1 MKIIKYNFFLAGI
14 LSFFMLVLFS
24 ACNKKDDVVAADNL
38 DKLITANPDLTL
50 FNTAL
55 AKTRLNSFTQGGG
68 PFTIIAPTNA
78 AFAAAGINSTADF
91 AVLDSNSLVQILT
104 YHIQAGARSY
114 TEFPLGPN
122 ATMTT
127 QGGFTQYGSRYV
139 GGSIYINGGKING
152 TGTAA
157 SNGYL
162 YTIDKVLVPGFASNS
177 ITALLAAN
185 NNFKLMLQALN
196 KTAVAITGTAT
207 VFAVP
212 NTAMTTAGYDSTS
225 IAALVPATPAYTAL
239 QNIMKYHVIPQRIFS
254 PDFKT
259 GNLKTLQG
267 TNVVIT
273 QGQPVQVKGTSNITA
288 FTITFADINAANGII
303 HFISGLLKP

>member
-1 MKIIKYNFFLAGI
+1 MLI
-14 LSFFMLVLFS
+14 LFA

-38 DKLITANPDLTL
+38 DKLITANPDLSI
-50 FNTAL
+50 FNAAL

-78 AFAAAGINSTADF
+78 AFAAAGINSAADL
-91 AVLDSNSLVQILT
+91 ALLDSNNLVQIIT

-122 ATMTT
+122 ATLPT

-139 GGSIYINGGKING
+139 GGNIYINGGKING
-152 TGTAA
+152 NGTAA
-157 SNGYL
+157 SNGFL
-162 YTIDKVLVPGFASNS
+162 YTIDKVLVPGFPSS
-177 ITALLAAN
+177 TIPALLAAN
-185 NNFKLMLQALN
+185 SNFKLMLQALN
-196 KTAVAITGTAT
+196 KTAVAVTGTAT

-212 NTAMTTAGYDSTS
+212 NAAMTAAGYDSAT
-225 IAALVPATPAYTAL
+225 IAGLVSPSASYSTL

-259 GNLKTLQG
+259 GNLKTSQG

-273 QGQPVQVKGTSNITA
+273 QGQPVQVKGTNNASA
-288 FTITFADINAANGII
+288 FSITFADINAANGVI
-303 HFISGLLKP
+303 HFINGLLKP